1 MDNRQIYSTDFGF
14 IDYSYENNLLILHG
28 AFVDR
33 EWRNHGIFK
42 EMLKGLFFSFPEGT
56 KVQTA
61 IKNKKLIPMFEKLG
75 FKKVN
80 KIEYWGSPSNCVLF
94 EGKIIYK

>member
-1 MDNRQIYSTDFGF
+1 MFERQIYSTDFGF

-28 AFVDR
+28 AFVDK
-33 EWRNHGIFK
+33 EFRNHGIFK
-42 EMLKGLFFSFPEGT
+42 EMLKGLFYSFPEGT

-61 IKNKKLIPMFEKLG
+61 VKNKNLIPMFEKLR
-75 FKKVN
+75 FKRVK

-94 EGKIIYK
+94 EGVIKY